1 MAEDS
6 GQTVLPV
13 LKSHIL
19 PLIPGLDK
27 RLKEGSRVLD
37 VGCGR
42 GLALNLLATWF
53 PNSRFVGIDLS
64 EEAIKF
70 ARARR
75 WRCSISRRQGSAP
88 SKSMNWPMTSRTITT
103 SAGLEG
109 FRFSSQEL
117 VSNS

>member
-19 PLIPGLDK
+19 PLVPGLDE
-27 RLKEGSRVLD
+27 RLKDGIRILD

-42 GLALNLLATWF
+42 GWALNLLATWF

-70 ARARR
+70 ARLEAEQRGK
-75 WRCSISRRQGSAP
+75 SSMATKISAVFNP
-88 SKSMNWPMTSRTITT
+88 WW
-103 SAGLEG
+103 E
-109 FRFSSQEL
+109 
-117 VSNS
+117 

>member
-19 PLIPGLDK
+19 PLIPGLDE
-27 RLKEGSRVLD
+27 RLKDGIRVLD

-42 GLALNLLATWF
+42 GRALNLLANRF

-70 ARARR
+70 ARDDAE
-75 WRCSISRRQGSAP
+75 RQGKSA
-88 SKSMNWPMTSRTITT
+88 
-103 SAGLEG
+103 
-109 FRFSSQEL
+109 L
-117 VSNS
+117 VADAIRSGYPGSGH